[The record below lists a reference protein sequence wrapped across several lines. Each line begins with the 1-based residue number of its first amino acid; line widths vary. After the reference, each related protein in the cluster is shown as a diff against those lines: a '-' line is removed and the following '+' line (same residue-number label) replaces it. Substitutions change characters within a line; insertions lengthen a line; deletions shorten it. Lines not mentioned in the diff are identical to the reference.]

1 MTMRTLV
8 TVHLPLEMGAVGR
21 IMRAV
26 AREYPDAVV
35 LGKGGAFELQAD
47 DDLSLT
53 IGARRRI
60 VRDRERA
67 SRAESIAAGLEE
79 AGS

>member
-1 MTMRTLV
+1 MTVRTLV

-26 AREYPDAVV
+26 AHEYPDAVV
-35 LGKGGAFELQAD
+35 LGKGGSFELQAD
-47 DDLSLT
+47 DDPQLT

-67 SRAESIAAGLEE
+67 AKVAT
-79 AGS
+79 